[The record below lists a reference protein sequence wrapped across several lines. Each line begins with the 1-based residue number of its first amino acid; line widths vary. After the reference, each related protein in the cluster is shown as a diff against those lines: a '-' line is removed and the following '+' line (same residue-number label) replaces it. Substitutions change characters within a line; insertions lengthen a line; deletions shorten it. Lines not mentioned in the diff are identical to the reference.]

1 MRAHIGLL
9 VLLMT
14 MPLGGVAKEDVCP
27 VESKVASVVA
37 PLFAGT
43 DHLYS
48 VLWWEDPE
56 GQLINARSFIINGL
70 DSVPIFSSESE
81 GVRQLA
87 GSGYEKELVG
97 IDPGLLAAILQG
109 AEYAILNP
117 GGQDPVQ
124 FKTCVLKPY
133 VRVPGT

>member
-1 MRAHIGLL
+1 M
-9 VLLMT
+9 LLMT
-14 MPLGGVAKEDVCP
+14 FPLGGMAKEDVCP
-27 VESKVASVVA
+27 VEDKVASVVA
-37 PLFAGT
+37 PLFAGS

-56 GQLINARSFIINGL
+56 GKLINARSFIINGL
-70 DSVPIFSSESE
+70 DSVPIFSSEAE

-109 AEYAILNP
+109 AQYAILNP
-117 GGQDPVQ
+117 GGQEPVQ
-124 FKTCVLKPY
+124 FKTCALKPY